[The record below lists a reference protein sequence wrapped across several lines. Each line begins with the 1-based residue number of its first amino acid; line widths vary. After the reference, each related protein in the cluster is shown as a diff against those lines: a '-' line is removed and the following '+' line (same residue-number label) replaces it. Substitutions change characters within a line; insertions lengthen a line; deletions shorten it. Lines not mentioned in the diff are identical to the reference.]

1 MKIKN
6 VFLASLLTK
15 LGHEVKAELIIDDST
30 GTSLTFPDIS
40 DIAEIAEGVA
50 IDAPDGTYVIANGDA
65 TITIVV
71 AGGVVTSYATEVIA
85 AVEPVEPTEINAE
98 IATVLEAVVSE
109 VNALKAANAK
119 YVADLST
126 LKASLKH
133 DVEVP
138 NAAAAQKDSVS
149 KFKIID

>member
-15 LGHEVKAELIIDDST
+15 LGHEVKAELIIDDSN

-50 IDAPDGTYVIANGDA
+50 IDAPDGTYVIPNGDDA
-65 TITIVV
+65 ITVVV
-71 AGGVVTSYATEVIA
+71 AAGVVTSVTVDTPVA
-85 AVEPVEPTEINAE
+85 AVVEPGEVDAEVAAVLTAVVEAHAAQKADIVALRAE
-98 IATVLEAVVSE
+98 I
-109 VNALKAANAK
+109 K
-119 YVADLST
+119 T

-133 DVEVP
+133 EEEVP
-138 NAAAAQKDSVS
+138 GAAAASTPVENKY
-149 KFKIID
+149 KIV